1 MKKTQIKIII
11 QKITPQDCK
20 AMIIIPLTPLS
31 FTSRSTKPL
40 KKLFNDLIGT
50 PIKILK
56 KKEKDLLNNFNVTLD
71 DVKIKR
77 NFNILINDTSINIVK
92 MHDVENNEEENINNY
107 MKEIMPHTSNYKQTM
122 IDGFIFEY
130 NIQF

>member
-1 MKKTQIKIII
+1 
-11 QKITPQDCK
+11 
-20 AMIIIPLTPLS
+20 MIIVPLTTLS

-40 KKLFNDLIGT
+40 KKLFNDLIGS

-56 KKEKDLLNNFNVTLD
+56 KKEKDILNNLSITLD

-77 NFNILINDTSINIVK
+77 SFNILINDVSINIVK
-92 MHDVENNEEENINNY
+92 MHDVESNEQENINNY
-107 MKEIMPHTSNYKQTM
+107 LKDVMTHTSNYKQTM

-130 NIQF
+130 NITF